1 MFNTKTGIYI
11 GLFYTPPGGRATFH
25 SNTLLYITV
34 TSAEGIGKQELGIQE
49 VKQGLPIHAPFV
61 SSPLKAIAMALAVAD
76 VRPGETLYDL
86 GCGDGRVPII
96 AAKHLGSKSVCV
108 ELQPDLCVL
117 AEANAVYNGVA
128 EKVRVVCKDFM
139 EASLNDADVV
149 YAYLYTSIN
158 ELLSKKYEKEL
169 REGSRIVTLDFPIP
183 GWAPFKIR
191 RFYDDRG
198 YLRTVLL
205 YIMGVSNPSSWR
217 V

>member
-1 MFNTKTGIYI
+1 M
-11 GLFYTPPGGRATFH
+11 
-25 SNTLLYITV
+25 
-34 TSAEGIGKQELGIQE
+34 
-49 VKQGLPIHAPFV
+49 PIHAPFI

-96 AAKHLGSKSVCV
+96 AAKHLGAQGVCV
-108 ELQPDLCVL
+108 EVQPDLCVL
-117 AEANAVYNGVA
+117 AEANAIYNRVA
-128 EKVRVVCKDFM
+128 EKVSVVCKDFM
-139 EASLNDADVV
+139 EAELNDADVV
-149 YAYLYTSIN
+149 YTYLYTSIN
-158 ELLSKKYEKEL
+158 ERLSRKYEMEL

>member
-1 MFNTKTGIYI
+1 M
-11 GLFYTPPGGRATFH
+11 
-25 SNTLLYITV
+25 
-34 TSAEGIGKQELGIQE
+34 
-49 VKQGLPIHAPFV
+49 PIHAPFV